1 MGFFNG
7 VIMEISVGNEIKNN
21 HNMMDYT
28 TFDDKVYVITTAVNT
43 WSLGPMYNGTNDRRK
58 ANLNMVRVWTDRGF
72 EYVIIANRF
81 IDKGEHLIW
90 LYSE

>member
-28 TFDDKVYVITTAVNT
+28 TFDDKVYVITTAVNK

-58 ANLNMVRVWTDRGF
+58 ANLDMIRVWTDRGF
-72 EYVIIANRF
+72 EYVIIASRKIN
-81 IDKGEHLIW
+81 KGEHLIW
-90 LYSE
+90 VYSE